1 MPKRRSFD
9 RLPIWLSPRSLATW
23 LKVSNS
29 IAKLL
34 ITAAPPRQ
42 RRGLTVSKY
51 QFHPDAAFSKQCRE
65 LILDLLRDESFP
77 HRDLLLKEV
86 REFIKAH
93 GR

>member
-1 MPKRRSFD
+1 MPKRPSFD
-9 RLPIWLSPRSLATW
+9 RLPTWLSPRSLAAW
-23 LKVSNS
+23 LKVSNA

-34 ITAAPPRQ
+34 IATAPPRQ

-51 QFHPDAAFSKQCRE
+51 HFHPDPTLSKQCRE